1 MKRNLTILAFLLFLL
16 TCLLGC
22 SRKPQGDAQKIIHEI
37 IYSFD
42 AKGENTQLQQQLSD
56 LKAAAPEKAAAWSVI
71 CDTWS
76 TAYAEG
82 YVHPDILPDGLPED
96 NSLAIVVL
104 GYELN
109 ADGTMREELIGR
121 LSTAYDCA
129 MKYPNAYLIMTG
141 GGTAANNK
149 SVTEAD
155 SMADW
160 LRAKGISDDRIIVEN
175 KSLTTLENAANSF
188 RILEE
193 HYPTVTKL
201 TIVTSDYHVPWGV
214 VNFNAVIQYEA
225 AKNGAAPVYE
235 IISNAGYAIE
245 NPTYTYEVINQYQR
259 DQLWMLETS
268 FQ

>member
-1 MKRNLTILAFLLFLL
+1 MKRNLTILAYLLLLL
-16 TCLLGC
+16 TCFLGC
-22 SRKPQGDAQKIIHEI
+22 SRKPQGDAQQIIHEI

-42 AKGENTQLQQQLSD
+42 AKGENPGLKQQLSD

-76 TAYAEG
+76 SAYADG
-82 YVHPDILPDGLPED
+82 YVYPGILPDGLPED
-96 NSLAIVVL
+96 DSLAIIVL
-104 GYELN
+104 GFELN
-109 ADGTMREELIGR
+109 ADGSMKDELIGR

-129 MKYPNAYLIMTG
+129 LKYPNAYLIMTG

-160 LRAKGISDDRIIVEN
+160 LRAKGISEDRIIVEN
-175 KSLTTLENAANSF
+175 KSMTTLENAANSF

-193 HYPTVTKL
+193 RYPNVTKL
-201 TIVTSDYHVPWGV
+201 AIVTSDYHVPWGV

-225 AKNGAAPVYE
+225 AGNGSAPRYE

-245 NPTYTYEVINQYQR
+245 NPTYTYEVISRYQA

-268 FQ
+268 SK